1 MSLPLWTAA
10 GPSTVLTVFIDDTQK
25 TNPAQEGGG
34 SAGVAVW
41 QQESCYTSLTTS
53 PVTIKQ
59 SLVSAQHRCLLS
71 LASVAS
77 KVGFLFTEQQP
88 RSGYAATSYSD
99 WACCTPRRTRRM
111 SPPPKSQ

>member
-1 MSLPLWTAA
+1 M
-10 GPSTVLTVFIDDTQK
+10 
-25 TNPAQEGGG
+25 
-34 SAGVAVW
+34 AVW

>member
-25 TNPAQEGGG
+25 TNPAQGGGG

-53 PVTIKQ
+53 PIKQ

-77 KVGFLFTEQQP
+77 KVGCLFTEQQP
-88 RSGYAATSYSD
+88 GTGYAATGYSD
-99 WACCTPRRTRRM
+99 YDHVAHE
-111 SPPPKSQ
+111 

>member
-1 MSLPLWTAA
+1 MAA
-10 GPSTVLTVFIDDTQK
+10 GKLLH
-25 TNPAQEGGG
+25 
-34 SAGVAVW
+34 
-41 QQESCYTSLTTS
+41 ESNNESDQADH
-53 PVTIKQ
+53 KQ